1 MKTLVLTLT
10 LLIYT
15 VTLHSQ
21 DYAVS
26 TKSKSKI
33 EKSTTSYSSLTQFT
47 SEVISIE
54 NFKYRDY
61 LKEAKKSN
69 ASYHLD
75 GKIFTKVELT
85 KLLRKNAISS
95 ESYEDFSKGIE
106 KNYPQL
112 KSVLSDE
119 ELQALYE
126 NFRKGALNTYIQNLT
141 ETW

>member
-69 ASYHLD
+69 ANYHLN
-75 GKIFTKVELT
+75 GRIFTKAELA
-85 KLLRKNAISS
+85 KQLRKNAIAS
-95 ESYEDFSKGIE
+95 ESYEEFNKVIRND
-106 KNYPQL
+106 YPQL

-119 ELQALYE
+119 ELHVLYE
-126 NFRKGALNTYIQNLT
+126 NFRKRSLNTYIQNLT